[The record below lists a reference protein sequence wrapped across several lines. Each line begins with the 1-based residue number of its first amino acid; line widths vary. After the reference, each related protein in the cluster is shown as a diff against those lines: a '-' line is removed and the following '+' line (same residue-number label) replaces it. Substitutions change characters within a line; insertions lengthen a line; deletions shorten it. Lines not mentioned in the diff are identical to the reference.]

1 MKLNLMLT
9 LFSLMLCQV
18 SFGQT
23 EKGNFMIGGGLG
35 FSTSTSNSTV
45 ETGGISEAIGKTTST
60 TFDLTPKIGYFFLDK
75 FAAGV
80 QFEITSLQTITEDQ
94 TNTAG
99 KFLAGPYGRY
109 YVLFSEKKA
118 FFGEVNFGFGRTGL
132 SEGENNV
139 STSLFGWG
147 IGPGFTI
154 FSNDYI
160 GIEALAKYN
169 WVRGTTTIN
178 ETVNTEVVGE
188 LGLSLG
194 LQIYFSRVVSAR

>member
-1 MKLNLMLT
+1 MRLNLMLT
-9 LFSLMLCQV
+9 LFSLMLCQF

-23 EKGNFMIGGGLG
+23 AKGNFMIGGGLG
-35 FSTSTSNSTV
+35 FSTSTSNSSV
-45 ETGGISEAIGKTTST
+45 ETNGISEEIGKTTTT
-60 TFDLTPKIGYFFLDK
+60 TFDFTPRIGYFFLKD

-80 QFEITSLQTITEDQ
+80 QFEITSLNTTTDDA
-94 TNTAG
+94 TNSAG

-109 YVLFSEKKA
+109 YVSLGGKKA
-118 FFGEVNFGFGRTGL
+118 AFGEVNFGFGRTGV
-132 SEGENNV
+132 SDGNNSV

-147 IGPGFTI
+147 VGPGFTI

-169 WVRGTTTIN
+169 WVRGVTTVNDI
-178 ETVNTEVVGE
+178 VNTEVVGE

-194 LQIYFSRVVSAR
+194 LQVYFSRVAPAK

>member
-1 MKLNLMLT
+1 MRLNLMLT
-9 LFSLMLCQV
+9 LFSLMLCQF

-23 EKGNFMIGGGLG
+23 AKGNFMIGGGLG
-35 FSTSTSNSTV
+35 FSSSTSNSNV
-45 ETGGISEAIGKTTST
+45 ESGGISEEIGKITST
-60 TFDLTPKIGYFFLDK
+60 TFDFTPKIGYFFLDN

-80 QFEITSLQTITEDQ
+80 QFEITSLNTITDDDK
-94 TNTAG
+94 NSAG

-109 YVLFSEKKA
+109 YALLGEKKA
-118 FFGEVNFGFGRTGL
+118 VFGEVNFGFGRTGI
-132 SEGENNV
+132 SDGDNSV

-169 WVRGTTTIN
+169 WVRGVTTVN

-188 LGLSLG
+188 IGLSLG
-194 LQIYFSRVVSAR
+194 LQIYFSRVAPAR